1 MLKDAVINAK
11 DVNYDKIQSSEKKTI
26 EELVEEQGEDFP
38 EPVRA
43 FPSLPPPHHNHLTSP
58 SHHLT
63 YCNSNHSMRA
73 VACRNQRIPGNW
85 M

>member
-38 EPVRA
+38 EPVRILLHTRPL
-43 FPSLPPPHHNHLTSP
+43 FTSPPHHLTTPPPHHPTTPPPHLTSTP
-58 SHHLT
+58 PQHL
-63 YCNSNHSMRA
+63 M
-73 VACRNQRIPGNW
+73 QQI
-85 M
+85 